1 MLTKLTMIDTSS
13 YISNPIQMVIYT
25 YSTVH
30 LLKKDKVRFYYALK
44 GRDGKSGIV
53 KQLRIIHLGRTV
65 LMAEAKHDSDII
77 QFFKVWNLPYTRR
90 KVLADSEVKRGGPP

>member
-1 MLTKLTMIDTSS
+1 MEAAG
-13 YISNPIQMVIYT
+13 YISNPRPMLLYT
-25 YSTVH
+25 YSTKH

-53 KQLRIIHLGRTV
+53 KEYKIIHPGRTV
-65 LMAEAKHDSDII
+65 LMANARYDDEII

-90 KVLADSEVKRGGPP
+90 KVLVDDEIIKGGPP